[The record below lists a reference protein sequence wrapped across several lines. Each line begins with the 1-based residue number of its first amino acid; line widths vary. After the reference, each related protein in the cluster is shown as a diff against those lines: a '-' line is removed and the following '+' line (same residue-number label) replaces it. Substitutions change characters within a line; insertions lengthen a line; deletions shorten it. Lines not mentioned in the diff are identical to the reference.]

1 MKMKGRVI
9 NGGKASGE
17 ALVLD
22 VPFSFIGDFDPDTG
36 KLTIPNHPLSGE
48 SIADKILVCPTGKGG
63 TIAPF
68 IAYQAKK
75 EGNAPAAILCAKVE
89 PLLCESALTI
99 DIPILDCFSES
110 PVRTIKTGQSLRIEE
125 DWVYVEDGTKMQ
137 KTSNYFSDQDKEG
150 L

>member
-9 NGGKASGE
+9 NGGNASGE

-36 KLTIPNHPLSGE
+36 KLTILNHPLFGKSL
-48 SIADKILVCPTGKGG
+48 ANKILVCPTGKGG

-75 EGNAPAAILCAKVE
+75 KGNAPAAIICKKVE
-89 PLLCESALTI
+89 PILCESALAI
-99 DIPILDCFSES
+99 NIPILDSLSED
-110 PVRTIKTGQSLRIEE
+110 PVQRIQTGQFISIEDDE
-125 DWVYVEDGTKMQ
+125 VSVAE
-137 KTSNYFSDQDKEG
+137 
-150 L
+150 